1 MPRSLTIPSG
11 PSTRPVSTVRDEPR
25 ALSRVCMGVLPAIRI
40 RERPGSERDLDQ
52 RETRIR
58 ERLGSE
64 RDPDQRETRIRERLG
79 SETDVCCE
87 RCLCPPIHARA
98 HAPAN
103 TSWQHTSCEK
113 QCREKPFARIR
124 HRQEPAAAAQARA
137 GGQQPGGRT
146 GAGEPRHGRVWY
158 HCARWW
164 RYVSVLAVTAF
175 LAAYMTT
182 DRRRVE
188 ANALLVRV
196 VGPCRWRH

>member
-40 RERPGSERDLDQ
+40 RERPGSERD
-52 RETRIR
+52 
-58 ERLGSE
+58 S
-64 RDPDQRETRIRERLG
+64 DQRETRIRERLG

-137 GGQQPGGRT
+137 GGQQPGGRS
-146 GAGEPRHGRVWY
+146 GAGEPRDGRVWY

-175 LAAYMTT
+175 LYMYICIYIHTYAGGGT
-182 DRRRVE
+182 C
-188 ANALLVRV
+188 LCW
-196 VGPCRWRH
+196 P